1 MAEVLALAAGGV
13 VAVLLLALQPPAP
26 DPVLERLRPY
36 RPRSRGASGHARAS
50 SGATA
55 PSPVGGLA
63 REVVTVVGRWGEAVA
78 QTVSRAPLTLLP
90 SARREV
96 LGQRLAQ
103 AGYSGTAV
111 GRFLGLKVVGLGL
124 GGIILAGPGLLSGHL
139 TGQVALLGLVGA
151 LLGWRLPEVWLVRRI
166 ATRQRQ
172 IVRALPDALDLL
184 VICVEAGY
192 GLEAAL
198 AQVARRMRG
207 PLAEEIGRTL
217 QAMALGK
224 RRREAL
230 RDLAARTGVAD
241 LQSFVVAL
249 LQADQLGVS
258 IAPVLRAQAETLR
271 LRRRQRAEEQAAQAA
286 VKMLF
291 PLVLLIFPALLI
303 VILGPA
309 ALRLIEFFGTTRPGG

>member
-1 MAEVLALAAGGV
+1 MAEVLALVAGGV

-36 RPRSRGASGHARAS
+36 RPRSRGASGHARA
-50 SGATA
+50 

-63 REVVTVVGRWGEAVA
+63 REVVTVVGRWGEAVV
-78 QTVSRAPLTLLP
+78 QTVSRAPLALLP

-124 GGIILAGPGLLSGHL
+124 GVILAGPGLLSGHL

-166 ATRQRQ
+166 TTRQRQ